1 MKTLE
6 ELKEKHEK
14 QIAQFHAEQQIRAEL
29 TEELHEASIC
39 FHSGFASVIVHE
51 YQADKQYTLPKALSL
66 VRSLKDKIVNGEH
79 WKDGSVSTW
88 PAAINSNA
96 KREHATLDGSHAVE
110 IKVDGGKGYAPNV
123 AIEFWVQLD
132 SSLVEVSVYVR
143 DLWKLVPSVHCTYYQ
158 GEVASAKVDWPV
170 ESRCVDSFR
179 KWWSTPGGYSG
190 SYYLADIPNFE
201 SWASSQIA
209 PALHREAV
217 TA

>member
-1 MKTLE
+1 MTTLE
-6 ELKEKHEK
+6 QLQEKHEK
-14 QIAQFHAEQQIRAEL
+14 QIAQFHAEQAIRAEL
-29 TEELHEASIC
+29 PEELREASIC
-39 FHSGFASVIVHE
+39 FHPGFVSVNLHE
-51 YQADKQYTLPKALSL
+51 YQSDKQYTLVKALAL
-66 VRSLKDKIVNGEH
+66 VRSLQDKIVQGEH

-88 PAAINSNA
+88 PEAINGNA

-110 IKVDGGKGYAPNV
+110 IKVDGGKGYGPNV
-123 AIEFWVQLD
+123 AVEFWIQLD
-132 SSLVEVSVYVR
+132 STLAEVSVYVR
-143 DLWKLVPSVHCTYYQ
+143 DLWKLVPSVKCTYYQ
-158 GEVASAKVDWPV
+158 GEVSNAVVTWPT

-201 SWASSQIA
+201 AWASRMIA